1 MEKRRRKA
9 MQFTPIDKSNLNKL
23 AEYYKQC
30 TYRISDYSAG
40 IKIMWQNSEYAY
52 AEACGCLLVKSR
64 WYGQDY
70 FDYPVPSG
78 ENADIRGALSAYG
91 EYCAEHFI
99 PFRLCD
105 VPACAVCTV
114 LSCYPNIEIRVERNF
129 DDYLYLAGDFIKF
142 EGKKYAGQRNHIRKF
157 RALYPEARF
166 ETFGKAD
173 HDRIRAFWKKFGD
186 RNNTPG
192 AKTELKFAHAM
203 TEYVGSD
210 LFISGGF
217 TRNGEIISFCL
228 SEICGETLIDH
239 IEKALPDYEGIYPA
253 TVQEFAKAFAGGVK
267 YINREDDAGS
277 RGLRISKLQYQ
288 PLEILR
294 KHSVHV
300 KTAINRLKKIPVIKG
315 ENGVS
320 LTPIT
325 EKDIPAYNR
334 LCLDDERNRWWGYD
348 YREDCP
354 NPKRDYFYKDQKK
367 DFSNRMAMNF
377 AIRKDGKFLGEVII
391 YNFDFKGGAEIGV
404 RILPEADGQGLGRY
418 AFSLAA
424 NYAIY
429 TLELTQI
436 NGKCL
441 KENIASEKMLSS
453 VMQKIGEDDVY
464 YYYRKIV

>member
-1 MEKRRRKA
+1 
-9 MQFTPIDKSNLNKL
+9 MQFTPIDKTNIAKIS
-23 AEYYKQC
+23 ACYKTC
-30 TYRISDYSAG
+30 TYKISDYSAG
-40 IKIMWQNSEYAY
+40 IKIMWQNAGYEY
-52 AEACGCLLVKSR
+52 AEACGCLLVRGK
-64 WYGQDY
+64 WNGQYY
-70 FDYPVPSG
+70 FDYPVPLSK
-78 ENADIRGALSAYG
+78 EADVVGALNACG
-91 EYCAEHFI
+91 KYCSENFI

-114 LSCYPNIEIRVERNF
+114 LSCYPNIEIRVQRNF

-157 RALYPEARF
+157 HNLYPEAKF
-166 ETFGKAD
+166 EVFGAAD
-173 HDRIRAFWKKFGD
+173 KPRIHAFWKKFGD
-186 RNNTPG
+186 RNDVPG

-203 TEYVGSD
+203 TEYLGSEM
-210 LFISGGF
+210 FISGGF
-217 TRNGEIISFCL
+217 TLNGEVISFCL

-239 IEKALPDYEGIYPA
+239 IEKALTEYEGIYPA
-253 TVQEFAKAFAGGVK
+253 TVQEFAKTFAQNVK

-277 RGLRISKLQYQ
+277 KGLRISKLQYQ

-294 KHSVHV
+294 KHEIHV
-300 KTAINRLKKIPVIKG
+300 KTAINRLKKVPVIKG

-354 NPKRDYFYKDQKK
+354 HPKRDFFYKDQKK
-367 DFSNRMAMNF
+367 DFMNRMAMNF
-377 AIRKDGKFLGEVII
+377 AIRQGGKFVGEAIL
-391 YNFDFKGGAEIGV
+391 YNFDFRGGAEIGV
-404 RILPEADGQGLGRY
+404 RILPAADGQGIGRY
-418 AFSLAA
+418 AFGLVA

-429 TLELTQI
+429 TLELIQI

-441 KENIASEKMLSS
+441 KENIASAKMLSS
-453 VMQKIGEDDVY
+453 VMQKIGEDEKY
-464 YYYRKIV
+464 YYYRRIV

>member
-1 MEKRRRKA
+1 
-9 MQFTPIDKSNLNKL
+9 MQFTPIDNSNIEQL
-23 AEYYKQC
+23 AAYYKKC
-30 TYRISDYSAG
+30 RYRICDYSAG
-40 IKIMWQNSEYAY
+40 IKIMWQNVGYEYAK
-52 AEACGCLLVKSR
+52 ACGCLLVKSK
-64 WYGQDY
+64 WGGQTY
-70 FDYPVPSG
+70 FDYPVPIDD
-78 ENADIRGALSAYG
+78 EADVNAALVACG

-114 LSCYPNIEIRVERNF
+114 LGCYPNIEIRTERNF
-129 DDYLYLAGDFIKF
+129 DDYLYLAGDFIRF

-157 RALYPEARF
+157 YAACPDAVF
-166 ETFGKAD
+166 ETFGKND
-173 HDRIRAFWKKFGD
+173 HARIRKFWKKFGD
-186 RNNTPG
+186 RNDSPG

-210 LFISGGF
+210 MFVSGGF
-217 TRNGEIISFCL
+217 TLNGEIISFCL

-239 IEKALPDYEGIYPA
+239 IEKALTDYEGIYPA
-253 TVQEFAKAFAGGVK
+253 TVQEFAKTFAQNVR

-294 KHSVHV
+294 KHLIHV

-315 ENGVS
+315 ENGIS

-354 NPKRDYFYKDQKK
+354 RPKRDYFYKDQKK
-367 DFSNRMAMNF
+367 DFANRMAMNF
-377 AIRKDGKFLGEVII
+377 AIRKDGKFLGEVIL
-391 YNFDFKGGAEIGV
+391 YNFDFRGGAEIGV
-404 RILPEADGQGLGRY
+404 RILPEADGQKLGRY
-418 AFSLAA
+418 AFSLMA

-429 TLELTQI
+429 TLELVQI

-441 KENIASEKMLSS
+441 KENVASAKMLSS
-453 VMQKIGEDDVY
+453 VMQKVGEDETY
-464 YYYRKIV
+464 YYFRKIV